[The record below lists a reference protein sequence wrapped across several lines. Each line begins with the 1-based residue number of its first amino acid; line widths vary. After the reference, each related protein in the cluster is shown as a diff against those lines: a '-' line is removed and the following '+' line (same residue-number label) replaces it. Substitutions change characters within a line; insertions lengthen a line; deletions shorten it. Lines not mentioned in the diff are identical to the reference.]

1 MLNKLLQAGGAQEA
15 RKRGRVSGGG
25 SQFSIDELL
34 RQDDKRSRFEADSKS
49 VSVGEGEV
57 GPEEEE
63 EEEEEVDVSNDLE
76 AEVKQEMEMEA
87 APDKQ

>member
-1 MLNKLLQAGGAQEA
+1 MLNKLLQAGGGQEA

-63 EEEEEVDVSNDLE
+63 EVDVSNDLE

-87 APDKQ
+87 AADKQ

>member
-1 MLNKLLQAGGAQEA
+1 MLQAGGAQEA

-25 SQFSIDELL
+25 AQFSIDELL

-57 GPEEEE
+57 EPEEEE
-63 EEEEEVDVSNDLE
+63 EEEGDVSNYLE

>member
-1 MLNKLLQAGGAQEA
+1 MQAGGAQEA

-57 GPEEEE
+57 EPEEEE
-63 EEEEEVDVSNDLE
+63 EDVDVSNDLE

>member
-1 MLNKLLQAGGAQEA
+1 MLNKLLQSGGGQEA
-15 RKRGRVSGGG
+15 RKRGGA
-25 SQFSIDELL
+25 QFSIDELL

-63 EEEEEVDVSNDLE
+63 EEDVDVSNDLE

-87 APDKQ
+87 APNKQ

>member
-1 MLNKLLQAGGAQEA
+1 MLQAGGGQEA

-63 EEEEEVDVSNDLE
+63 EEVDVSNDLE